1 MVFVLRLKPIFLFY
15 VVGLKAMVNT
25 LLKSIRM
32 LSDVLILTTFFL
44 CVFALIGLQLFV
56 GIMQYKCVRNPPNGW
71 PQDQEL
77 FSAYLKNESKS
88 TTFSLILSITKLL
101 FVIGSPRAYLSGC
114 HSRNFKSAS
123 RCPLVR
129 F

>member
-1 MVFVLRLKPIFLFY
+1 
-15 VVGLKAMVNT
+15 MVNT

-71 PQDQEL
+71 PQDQEV
-77 FSAYLKNESKS
+77 FSTYLKNESKS
-88 TTFSLILSITKLL
+88 TIFFLILSITE
-101 FVIGSPRAYLSGC
+101 FSIVVGSPHAYLCG
-114 HSRNFKSAS
+114 RNNAI
-123 RCPLVR
+123 LN
-129 F
+129 

>member
-1 MVFVLRLKPIFLFY
+1 
-15 VVGLKAMVNT
+15 MVNT

-56 GIMQYKCVRNPPNGW
+56 GIMQYKCVRNLPNGW

-77 FSAYLKNESKS
+77 FSAYLENESKS
-88 TTFSLILSITKLL
+88 TTFSLILPITKFL

-129 F
+129 L